1 MFIVQMLPNVFF
13 IAMIV
18 MAMQH
23 ARTLKAVTLVLV
35 REPSQEMEKIV
46 QVSMGK
52 NCGCPQ
58 PNRLKEKY
66 WKSFYSLSVF
76 GMYDS

>member
-35 REPSQEMEKIV
+35 REPSQETGKIV
-46 QVSMGK
+46 QVSEC
-52 NCGCPQ
+52 NLE
-58 PNRLKEKY
+58 RR
-66 WKSFYSLSVF
+66 
-76 GMYDS
+76 